1 MKVPALCSFL
11 SGNRWRT
18 LPPADPGHAPKPP
31 QGVSHSHCSRS
42 SGLERVRRFRQR
54 LGEGIGGIPQTGL
67 LPPVC
72 QNQAKLD
79 PTEILK
85 MVRNRISTSSSPLFT
100 SETGFPLKSEED
112 LTADEQAD
120 ESALEKVAKWSKV
133 ENSSTVPPGRSPFS
147 WHPIGCL
154 AVT

>member
-11 SGNRWRT
+11 SGKRWRT

-42 SGLERVRRFRQR
+42 SGLERVRRFRPR
-54 LGEGIGGIPQTGL
+54 
-67 LPPVC
+67 PVC

-85 MVRNRISTSSSPLFT
+85 MVRNRISTSSSPSFT

-112 LTADEQAD
+112 LTADEQTD
-120 ESALEKVAKWSKV
+120 ESALEKVAKRSKV
-133 ENSSTVPPGRSPFS
+133 ESTVPPGRSPFS